1 MVFVATPSRKVDQQ
15 RAFMSTGSVT
25 TLWKSHVRKG
35 DLVRIVKRIPL
46 PAFVDEDIGKIG
58 VITSSTLD
66 HGEKKNDWAVVL
78 VDGQF
83 QLHAKR
89 NLELIDAQ
97 D

>member
-1 MVFVATPSRKVDQQ
+1 MK
-15 RAFMSTGSVT
+15 
-25 TLWKSHVRKG
+25 KG

-46 PAFVDEDIGKIG
+46 PTFVDEDVGKFGI
-58 VITSSTLD
+58 VTSSTLD

-89 NLELIDAQ
+89 NLEAVNEEG
-97 D
+97 

>member
-1 MVFVATPSRKVDQQ
+1 MNGRISRSSMK
-15 RAFMSTGSVT
+15 
-25 TLWKSHVRKG
+25 KG

-46 PAFVDEDIGKIG
+46 PRFVDEDIGKIG
-58 VITSSTLD
+58 IITSSILD

-89 NLELIDAQ
+89 NLEVVNEEG
-97 D
+97 